1 VSDAEINSWLSA
13 RNIALQFVGDWQTRG
28 PGQPGN
34 LSTLAWPGAVDIVLY
49 PAGTWFRAMSNVIE
63 LGVMYPKEQLQ
74 VNRYTRFFTEDAIA
88 VGKRCNKS
96 VLVRIPLCVSGGI
109 GARKEITCQPAT
121 VGPYLTPGIPSGPS
135 ADSPTPVAAPKA
147 SK

>member
-13 RNIALQFVGDWQTRG
+13 RNIALQFVGDWQTRDAG
-28 PGQPGN
+28 LPGN
-34 LSTLAWPGAVDIVLY
+34 LSTLAWPGTVDIVLY

-96 VLVRIPLCVSGGI
+96 VVVTIPLCVSGGI
-109 GARKEITCQPAT
+109 GARYAIDCGSK
-121 VGPYLTPGIPSGPS
+121 
-135 ADSPTPVAAPKA
+135 PKA
-147 SK
+147 EAASKASTPKA